1 MKKQTRKYQN
11 HKKQNQKNMQTSKNQ
26 QETWKTQQTTPKKKQ
41 LYTPNTHMDTYG
53 IYKQNC
59 KV

>member
-1 MKKQTRKYQN
+1 
-11 HKKQNQKNMQTSKNQ
+11 MQTSKNQ
-26 QETWKTQQTTPKKKQ
+26 QETWKTQQTTPQKKSM
-41 LYTPNTHMDTYG
+41 TPLTEHTYG